1 MKKEI
6 KCVQIFFENTRVTIT
21 NFFQK
26 FKNQTTP
33 TLKMAKAS
41 AQKAFHSGMVKKSIL
56 INTSRD
62 KVWNKVSNI
71 VGLPDWLIDVKKTV
85 YLSKTKRGVGAIRN
99 ITFDDGNQIEEH
111 VISWNNKKS
120 FSYIAVTGLPL
131 RVYHATVSIK
141 PQTSKSTRV
150 TWQSYFNSKK
160 MTKKEFNEFVSFM
173 NDFYQSSLKN
183 LKSKL
188 EK

>member
-1 MKKEI
+1 MVK
-6 KCVQIFFENTRVTIT
+6 TIP
-21 NFFQK
+21 K
-26 FKNQTTP
+26 
-33 TLKMAKAS
+33 S
-41 AQKAFHSGMVKKSIL
+41 YYSGTVKKSIL
-56 INTSRD
+56 IKASRD
-62 KVWNKVSNI
+62 KVWRKVSNI
-71 VGLPDWLIDVKKTV
+71 VGLPEWLIHVKKTV

-111 VISWNNKKS
+111 VVAWKNKKY

-131 RVYHATVSIK
+131 RFYYATISIK
-141 PQTSKSTRV
+141 PQKKSTRV

-173 NDFYQSSLKN
+173 GSFYHASLRN

>member
-1 MKKEI
+1 
-6 KCVQIFFENTRVTIT
+6 
-21 NFFQK
+21 
-26 FKNQTTP
+26 
-33 TLKMAKAS
+33 MAKAS

-99 ITFDDGNQIEEH
+99 ITFNDGNQIEEH

-173 NDFYQSSLKN
+173 NDFYQDSLKN

>member
-1 MKKEI
+1 MVKAI
-6 KCVQIFFENTRVTIT
+6 Q
-21 NFFQK
+21 
-26 FKNQTTP
+26 
-33 TLKMAKAS
+33 KAS
-41 AQKAFHSGMVKKSIL
+41 YSGTVKKSIL
-56 INTSRD
+56 IKASRD
-62 KVWNKVSNI
+62 KVWRKISNI
-71 VGLPDWLIDVKKTV
+71 VGLPEWLVDVKKTV

-111 VISWNNKKS
+111 VVAWDNKKS
-120 FSYIAVTGLPL
+120 FSYLAVTGLPL
-131 RVYHATVSIK
+131 RVYHATISIK
-141 PQTSKSTRV
+141 PQKKSTRV

-173 NDFYQSSLKN
+173 GSFYQASLRN

>member
-1 MKKEI
+1 
-6 KCVQIFFENTRVTIT
+6 
-21 NFFQK
+21 
-26 FKNQTTP
+26 
-33 TLKMAKAS
+33 MAKATK
-41 AQKAFHSGMVKKSIL
+41 QKAYYSGTVKKSIL
-56 INTSRD
+56 VKTSRD
-62 KVWNKVSNI
+62 KVWRKVSNI

-99 ITFDDGNQIEEH
+99 ITFDNGNQIEEH
-111 VISWNNKKS
+111 VVTWNNKKY

-131 RVYHATVSIK
+131 RFYYATISIK
-141 PQTSKSTRV
+141 QQKKSTRV

-173 NDFYQSSLKN
+173 GSFYQASLRN